1 MKKRIYQHPAQRVIS
16 LDLTSEVLI
25 NMSWETTDNFSRK
38 KELFIEDEENDTLN
52 RFGYWD

>member
-1 MKKRIYQHPAQRVIS
+1 MKKRTYQHPAQRVIS

-38 KELFIEDEENDTLN
+38 KELFIEDEENDTPN